1 MNQYN
6 FSLSIKSPELKKDI
20 LNEANTLDIIEFERD
35 SKQ

>member
-20 LNEANTLDIIEFERD
+20 INEANTLDHNEFE
-35 SKQ
+35 SENKQ